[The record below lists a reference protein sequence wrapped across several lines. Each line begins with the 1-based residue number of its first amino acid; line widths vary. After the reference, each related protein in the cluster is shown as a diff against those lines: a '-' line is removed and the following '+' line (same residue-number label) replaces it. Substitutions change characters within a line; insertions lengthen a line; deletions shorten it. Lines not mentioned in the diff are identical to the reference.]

1 MTKEQLGQYKCLCLE
16 IKELENRLNN
26 LKRQEVS
33 DKVIASAS
41 DFPYNQYQL
50 KIQGYEDDKY
60 IQKIRVRL
68 LRRIRRCK
76 KLRLEIEEFID
87 GIEDSRTRLVFQLRY
102 IEGKSWV
109 YISRQLGSSNE
120 SYARMIHNRYLERK
134 CWKYLTKCV

>member
-16 IKELENRLNN
+16 IKELENRLNK

-60 IQKIRVRL
+60 IEKIRARL
-68 LRRIRRCK
+68 IRRIRRCK
-76 KLRLEIEEFID
+76 KLRLEIEEFIEE
-87 GIEDSRTRLVFQLRY
+87 IEDSRIRLIFELRY
-102 IEGKSWV
+102 IQCKSWV
-109 YISRQLGSSNE
+109 YISNKLGSSNE
-120 SYARMIHNRYLERK
+120 SYARKSHDRYIARGE
-134 CWKYLTKCV
+134 

>member
-26 LKRQEVS
+26 LKRQEVT
-33 DKVIASAS
+33 DKVLSSAS
-41 DFPYNQYQL
+41 DFPYNQYEL

-120 SYARMIHNRYLERK
+120 SYARMIHSRYLE
-134 CWKYLTKCV
+134 L

>member
-1 MTKEQLGQYKCLCLE
+1 MTKEQLGQYKTLCME

-26 LKRQEVS
+26 LKIQEVT
-33 DKVIASAS
+33 DKVITSAS

-60 IQKIRVRL
+60 IEKIRARL
-68 LRRIRRCK
+68 IRRIRRCK
-76 KLRLEIEEFID
+76 KLRLEIEDFIE
-87 GIEDSRTRLVFQLRY
+87 GIDDSRTRLVFQLRY

-120 SYARMIHNRYLERK
+120 SYARMIHNRYLR
-134 CWKYLTKCV
+134 L

>member
-26 LKRQEVS
+26 LKRQEVT
-33 DKVIASAS
+33 DKVLASAS

-50 KIQGYEDDKY
+50 KIQGFEDDKY
-60 IQKIRVRL
+60 IEKIRVRL

-120 SYARMIHNRYLERK
+120 SYARMIHSRYLE
-134 CWKYLTKCV
+134 L

>member
-60 IQKIRVRL
+60 IEKIRSRL
-68 LRRIRRCK
+68 IRRIRRCK
-76 KLRLEIEEFID
+76 KLRLEIEEFIE

-102 IEGKSWV
+102 IEGKSWL
-109 YISRQLGSSNE
+109 YISRQLGSPNE
-120 SYARMIHNRYLERK
+120 SYARMIHNRYLNRK
-134 CWKYLTKCV
+134 IY

>member
-60 IQKIRVRL
+60 IEKIRVRL

-76 KLRLEIEEFID
+76 KLRLEIEEFIE

-102 IEGKSWV
+102 TEGKSWV
-109 YISRQLGSSNE
+109 YISRKLGSSNE
-120 SYARMIHNRYLERK
+120 SYARMIHNRYLSI
-134 CWKYLTKCV
+134 

>member
-60 IQKIRVRL
+60 IEKIRARL
-68 LRRIRRCK
+68 IRRIRRCK
-76 KLRLEIEEFID
+76 KLRLEIEEFIEE
-87 GIEDSRTRLVFQLRY
+87 IEDSRIRLIFELRY
-102 IEGKSWV
+102 IQGKSWV
-109 YISRQLGSSNE
+109 YISNKLGSSNE
-120 SYARMIHNRYLERK
+120 SYARKSHDRYIARGE
-134 CWKYLTKCV
+134 

>member
-1 MTKEQLGQYKCLCLE
+1 MTREQLGQYRSLCLE
-16 IKELENRLNN
+16 IKELENKLNN
-26 LKRQEVS
+26 LKGKETS

-41 DFPYNQYQL
+41 EFPYNQYEL
-50 KIQGYEDDKY
+50 KIFGIEDDKY
-60 IQKIRVRL
+60 IEKIRTRL
-68 LRRIRRCK
+68 TRRIRRCK

-120 SYARMIHNRYLERK
+120 SYARMIHNRFL
-134 CWKYLTKCV
+134 

>member
-60 IQKIRVRL
+60 IEKIRARL

-76 KLRLEIEEFID
+76 KLRLEIEEFIE
-87 GIEDSRTRLVFQLRY
+87 GIEDSRIRLIFELRY
-102 IEGKSWV
+102 IQGKSWV
-109 YISRQLGSSNE
+109 YISNKLGSSNE
-120 SYARMIHNRYLERK
+120 SYARKSHDRYLNN
-134 CWKYLTKCV
+134 TKT

>member
-60 IQKIRVRL
+60 IEKIRVRL
-68 LRRIRRCK
+68 IRRIRRCK
-76 KLRLEIEEFID
+76 KLRLEIEEFIE
-87 GIEDSRTRLVFQLRY
+87 GIEDSRTRLVFQLRH
-102 IEGKSWV
+102 IEGWSWQS
-109 YISRQLGSSNE
+109 ISIKLGSHDE
-120 SYARMIHNRYLERK
+120 SYSRKIHERFLKRYLTR
-134 CWKYLTKCV
+134 T

>member
-1 MTKEQLGQYKCLCLE
+1 MTKEQLGQYRCLCLE

-26 LKRQEVS
+26 LKTQEVT
-33 DKVIASAS
+33 DKVLASAS
-41 DFPYNQYQL
+41 DFPYNQYEL
-50 KIQGYEDDKY
+50 KIKGYEDDKY
-60 IQKIRVRL
+60 IEKIRVRL
-68 LRRIRRCK
+68 IRRIRRCK

-120 SYARMIHNRYLERK
+120 SYARMIHNRFL
-134 CWKYLTKCV
+134 

>member
-50 KIQGYEDDKY
+50 
-60 IQKIRVRL
+60 
-68 LRRIRRCK
+68 
-76 KLRLEIEEFID
+76 
-87 GIEDSRTRLVFQLRY
+87 
-102 IEGKSWV
+102 
-109 YISRQLGSSNE
+109 
-120 SYARMIHNRYLERK
+120 
-134 CWKYLTKCV
+134 

>member
-33 DKVIASAS
+33 DKVIASSS

-60 IQKIRVRL
+60 IDKIRVRL
-68 LRRIRRCK
+68 IRRIRRCK
-76 KLRLEIEEFID
+76 KLRLEIEEFIEE
-87 GIEDSRTRLVFQLRY
+87 IEDSRIRLIFELRY
-102 IEGKSWV
+102 IQDKSWV
-109 YISRQLGSSNE
+109 YISNKLGSSNE
-120 SYARMIHNRYLERK
+120 SYARKSHDRYLNN
-134 CWKYLTKCV
+134 TKT

>member
-26 LKRQEVS
+26 LKTQEVT
-33 DKVIASAS
+33 DKVLASAS
-41 DFPYNQYQL
+41 DFPYNQYEL

-60 IQKIRVRL
+60 IEKIRVRL
-68 LRRIRRCK
+68 IRRIRRCK
-76 KLRLEIEEFID
+76 KLRLEIEDFIE

-109 YISRQLGSSNE
+109 YISKQLGSSNE
-120 SYARMIHNRYLERK
+120 SYARMIHNRYL
-134 CWKYLTKCV
+134 